1 MKARK
6 LLASLVALV
15 MALPLA
21 GCGQSAAQYDVSSI
35 GPKIHVGVSFDQPGL
50 GFVQSGDHQGFDVDV
65 AKYVVHELGYSYTQI
80 VWQEV
85 RPVDRE
91 RMLVE
96 GKVDLVVAGYS
107 ITRAR
112 QELVD
117 FAGPYLLAGQ
127 DLLVRR
133 DQSEITGVDSLG
145 SKRVCAARGSST
157 AEVLRRRAPSAQV
170 EERDQ
175 FTECI
180 TALLSGD
187 ADAVSGDDFAL
198 AGLAEVRGGN
208 QLRLVGSPFTQE
220 HYGIAVRKNDPEL
233 VATINAALEKMM
245 SEGAWKQALTRAA
258 RNIGLKTDPAARRPD
273 RLDGAPSQE

>member
-65 AKYVVHELGYSYTQI
+65 AKYVVHELGYSHTQI

-133 DQSEITGVDSLG
+133 EQNEITGVDSLD
-145 SKRVCAARGSST
+145 SKRVCVARGSST
-157 AEVLRRRAPSAQV
+157 AEVVSRHAPNAQV

-187 ADAVSGDDFAL
+187 ADAVGGDDFAL
-198 AGLAEVRGGN
+198 AGLAKVRGGN
-208 QLRLVGSPFTQE
+208 QLRLVGAPFTQE
-220 HYGIAVRKNDPEL
+220 HYGIAVRKDDPEL

-245 SEGAWKQALTRAA
+245 SEGAWKQALTCAA
-258 RNIGLKTDPAARRPD
+258 RSIGLKTDPAARRPD